1 MRLRKPRMRRWIAVA
16 AAATAVAA
24 PAGQAGHY
32 DRGVQR
38 QAPVDFWNYDSQTG
52 RKIANS
58 SPGLRPENLAQLW
71 SGSGSERSVEI
82 PYLSHG
88 VGVSERGLGLSVH
101 PDSRPLPRNAGP
113 ADPRVLGVTSV
124 DTNGFDW
131 VAALVGGTFGVAL
144 ALLGTGGMLVAHRRR
159 GTPTTV

>member
-1 MRLRKPRMRRWIAVA
+1 MRRWIAVA

-32 DRGVQR
+32 DRGTPR
-38 QAPVDFWNYDSQTG
+38 QTPVDFWNYDSQTG

-58 SPGLRPENLAQLW
+58 SPGLRPESLAQLW

-88 VGVSERGLGLSVH
+88 VGVSQRDLGLSVH
-101 PDSRPLPRNAGP
+101 PDSRSLARSVRA
-113 ADPRVLGVTSV
+113 ADRREPGVATANV
-124 DTNGFDW
+124 NGFDW
-131 VAALVGGTFGVAL
+131 AAALVGGTFGVAL
-144 ALLGTGGMLVAHRRR
+144 ALLGTGGMLLAHRRR